1 MTKPDKLVYSVRDL
15 PALLGINLQ
24 SAYELVHMQGFPAIR
39 VSARRIVIPVDALN
53 RWLDQQAAK
62 GLHDYSSDSG
72 R

>member
-1 MTKPDKLVYSVRDL
+1 MSSTEKLVYTVREL

-24 SAYELVHMQGFPAIR
+24 SAYDLCHTQGFPAIR